1 MNKGFAYIL
10 ILFLFPEL
18 YAQRNADSLRTLIAI
33 EKNPSLKAGLLIR
46 LADGY
51 RYSSPDSSALYAR
64 QASAIYLSQ
73 QDSVGLSKS
82 DILICYYQ
90 YNTGK
95 PDSALLMA
103 QQYIDWLQTQP
114 SQLSQLGLYY
124 SFSGVCCMKL
134 DRKKEAL
141 NRFYKALNYAEKSG
155 DNMTR
160 LKAYVNIGWAM
171 MELNQFE
178 EAIHNFRT
186 AIDFTREKK
195 LPENFSGVAL
205 SNMASCFG
213 SLNQSDSAFKYARL
227 SIQSARTA
235 GDIITEANGLFI
247 LGNAQVK
254 KGQLTEA
261 LSSYLQAQPLREK
274 VGDPFFIVADQAEIS
289 SLYAKLGNTKE
300 GILIGEKAL
309 KLARENK
316 ITAKLPMI
324 YSSLATNYE
333 TANDFAKATAYY
345 KLINDLKDSMYAD
358 ANPQAIAEMR
368 TKYETEK
375 QDRLIEQQNNKL
387 KMQNYLFAGI
397 AGFLLLS
404 SLLLLSWYKR
414 NKLRQE
420 TAMKTELMRQQ
431 ETAIRA
437 VMEAEENERQR
448 IAKDLHDGVG
458 QMMSAAKM
466 NLSAFESEL
475 QFNNEEQRK
484 SFEKVIHLVD
494 ESCRE
499 VRAVSHIM
507 MPNALLKNNLGDA
520 IREFTSKLNQKNL
533 RVAVYTEGLDQR
545 LDSNIETM
553 LYRVVQECVNNTIKH
568 AGASTL
574 DISLIRDKDGISGTI
589 EDNGKGFD
597 ATDPDKLNG
606 IGIKNISSRVDYIK
620 GTVDFDSAPGRGTV
634 VALHIP
640 LKEFGV

>member
-1 MNKGFAYIL
+1 MKKKLPVLLL
-10 ILFLFPEL
+10 IFQSLLL
-18 YAQRNADSLRTLIAI
+18 QAQQTADSLRSLIAI
-33 EKNPSLKAGLLIR
+33 EKNPSKKAALLVE
-46 LADGY
+46 LAGSY
-51 RYSSPDSSALYAR
+51 RYSSPDSSANYAR
-64 QASAIYLSQ
+64 QASAIYFAEK
-73 QDSVGLSKS
+73 DSTGLSNS
-82 DILICYYQ
+82 DILICYYY

-95 PDSALLMA
+95 PDSALLIA
-103 QQYIDWLQTQP
+103 QLYIDWLHTKP
-114 SQLSQLGLYY
+114 ALIAQLALYY
-124 SFSGVCCMKL
+124 SFSGVSCMKL
-134 DRKKEAL
+134 DKKKEAL
-141 NRFYKALNYAEKSG
+141 TRFYKALNYAEKAG
-155 DNMTR
+155 DDMTK

-178 EAIHNFRT
+178 EAIQNFRM
-186 AIDFTREKK
+186 ALDFTLEKK
-195 LPENFSGVAL
+195 LPQNFSGVAL

-227 SIQSARTA
+227 SINSARKA

-254 KGQLTEA
+254 RGQLNEA
-261 LSSYLQAQPLREK
+261 LSSYLEAQPLREK
-274 VGDPFFIVADQAEIS
+274 VGDPFFIVSDQAEIS
-289 SLYAKLGNTKE
+289 KLYAKLGNTKE
-300 GILIGEKAL
+300 GIAIGERAL
-309 KLARENK
+309 RIAQENN

-324 YSSLATNYE
+324 YTSLASNYE
-333 TANDFAKATAYY
+333 TANDFEKASAYY
-345 KLINDLKDSMYAD
+345 KKISDLKDSMYAD

-375 QDRLIEQQNNKL
+375 QDRLIEQQNNRL

-397 AGFLLLS
+397 AGFVLLS

-420 TAMKTELMRQQ
+420 TAMKSELMRQQ

-475 QFNNEEQRK
+475 QFDNEEQRK
-484 SFEKVIHLVD
+484 SFEKVINLVD

-499 VRAVSHIM
+499 VRTVSHIM

-520 IREFTSKLNQKNL
+520 IREFTGKLNQKDL
-533 RVAVYTEGLDQR
+533 KVVVYTEGLDQR

-574 DISLIRDKDGISGTI
+574 DISLIRDKDWISGTI

-597 ATDPDKLNG
+597 TTDAEKLKG
-606 IGIKNISSRVDYIK
+606 IGIKNISSRIEYLK

-634 VALHIP
+634 VGVHIP
-640 LKEFGV
+640 L

>member
-1 MNKGFAYIL
+1 MKKGVTCL
-10 ILFLFPEL
+10 LFLFLAPYL
-18 YAQRNADSLRTLIAI
+18 YGQSKPDSLVSLIAA
-33 EKNPSLKAGLLIR
+33 EKNQSLKAGLLIQ
-46 LADGY
+46 LGSTY

-64 QASAIYLSQ
+64 QATAIYLSLK
-73 QDSVGLSKS
+73 DSVGLSKA
-82 DILICYYQ
+82 DILVCYYY

-95 PDSALLMA
+95 PDSALFIA
-103 QQYIDWLQTQP
+103 QRYIDWLHTQP
-114 SQLSQLGLYY
+114 SQLSQLALYY

-141 NRFYKALNYAEKSG
+141 TRFYKALNFAEKSG

-178 EAIHNFRT
+178 EAIQNFRT
-186 AIDFTREKK
+186 ALDFTRENK
-195 LPENFSGVAL
+195 LPDNFSGVAL

-227 SIQSARTA
+227 AIQSAKSA

-254 KGQLTEA
+254 KGQLNEA

-274 VGDPFFIVADQAEIS
+274 VGDPYFIVADQAEIS

-300 GILIGEKAL
+300 GITVGEKAL
-309 KLARENK
+309 RLAQENK

-324 YSSLATNYE
+324 YSSLASNYE
-333 TANDFAKATAYY
+333 TANDFEKATTYY

-387 KMQNYLFAGI
+387 KLQNYLFAGI
-397 AGFLLLS
+397 AALLLLS
-404 SLLLLSWYKR
+404 GLLMLSWYKR

-420 TAMKTELMRQQ
+420 TTMKTELMRQQ

-475 QFNNEEQRK
+475 RFSSEEQRK
-484 SFEKVIHLVD
+484 SFEKVITLVD

-499 VRAVSHIM
+499 VRTVSHIM

-520 IREFTSKLNQKNL
+520 IREFTGKLNQKNL
-533 RVAVYTEGLDQR
+533 RVVVYTEGLDQR

-553 LYRVVQECVNNTIKH
+553 IYRVVQECVNNTIKH

-589 EDNGKGFD
+589 EDNGKGYD
-597 ATDPDKLNG
+597 SSDPEKLKG
-606 IGIKNISSRVDYIK
+606 IGIKNISSRIDYLK

-640 LKEFGV
+640 LERFGV